1 MRTSPMS
8 RTLRWTWLGSEK
20 PFAQFEFAAYLV
32 VGVLLAITTIIAI
45 AEAAVMLWHALWD
58 WSGADV
64 FELIDQLFFI
74 LLLMEILHTI
84 RASTRLGGL
93 SAESFLIVGL
103 IAAIR
108 RVLAITLHVSH
119 GAAAGS
125 MEPEA
130 IQQFRG
136 SMIELGVL
144 CGLILILVGSIV
156 LLRRSG
162 GRRAA
167 AVRAE
172 AAHGLPL
179 TGE

>member
-1 MRTSPMS
+1 MSTSEVG
-8 RTLRWTWLGSEK
+8 RALRWAGFRSGK

-45 AEAAVMLWHALWD
+45 AEAALMLWHALWD
-58 WSGADV
+58 WTGADV
-64 FELIDQLFFI
+64 FELIDQIFFI

-119 GAAAGS
+119 GGVAGS
-125 MEPEA
+125 TEPA
-130 IQQFRG
+130 ALQQFLG

-156 LLRRSG
+156 LLRRGG
-162 GRRAA
+162 GRRT
-167 AVRAE
+167 AVGREE
-172 AAHGLPL
+172 AARAL
-179 TGE
+179 TLAGE

>member
-1 MRTSPMS
+1 MNTSEVS
-8 RTLRWTWLGSEK
+8 RTLRWTRLKTDK
-20 PFAQFEFAAYLV
+20 PFAQFEYAAYLV
-32 VGVLLAITTIIAI
+32 VGFLLAITTIVAI
-45 AEAAVMLWHALWD
+45 AEAAAMLWHALWD
-58 WSGADV
+58 WSGSDV
-64 FELIDQLFFI
+64 FEIIDQLFFV

-93 SAESFLIVGL
+93 SGESFLIVGL

-119 GAAAGS
+119 GTAAGS
-125 MEPEA
+125 VEPEA
-130 IQQFRG
+130 LQQFRG

-162 GRRAA
+162 GRRTPM
-167 AVRAE
+167 RE
-172 AAHGLPL
+172 AQRGSPL
-179 TGE
+179 APE